1 EGATRIPRYF
11 PLYRPRET
19 ARTVLSPTRSGPEGS
34 SRNESAPGRAGSH
47 LNPALLLV
55 AGPDAKMLLLVRAPI
70 PKNPNIRR
78 ACACYSDAMDES
90 ETSLGLGLDTPPQKG
105 EAYRVL

>member
-1 EGATRIPRYF
+1 MALPTRIPAKSA
-11 PLYRPRET
+11 LYRPRET

-47 LNPALLLV
+47 LNPASLSV
-55 AGPDAKMLLLVRAPI
+55 AGPDAKVLTLLLVRAPI

-90 ETSLGLGLDTPPQKG
+90 ETSLGLG
-105 EAYRVL
+105 